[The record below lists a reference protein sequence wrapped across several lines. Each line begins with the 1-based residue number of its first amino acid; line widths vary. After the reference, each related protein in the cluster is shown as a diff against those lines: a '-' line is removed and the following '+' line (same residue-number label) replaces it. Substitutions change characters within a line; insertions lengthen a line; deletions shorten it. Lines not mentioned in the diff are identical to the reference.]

1 VPDLWITFV
10 MLLLIGTMS
19 YNFAVVF
26 PLFVVKGLHGGNGT
40 YTLVYSAFS
49 AGGLVGALLVAR
61 RSTVSIRTV
70 AVGAAGLGATML
82 VLSAVPSVALAF
94 VVATLVG
101 AASVAYMTAT
111 TAIAQLRTEPH
122 MIGRVLALQTVLLVG
137 TAPIGGPILGAIAD
151 AVGVRAPVL
160 IGGVAALAAA
170 AFGVLAAHR
179 VDTRRGHG

>member
-1 VPDLWITFV
+1 
-10 MLLLIGTMS
+10 MLLLIGILS

-26 PLFVVKGLHGGNGT
+26 PLFVEKGLHGGNGT

-49 AGGLVGALLVAR
+49 TGGLVGALLVAR
-61 RSTVSIRTV
+61 RSTVTIRTV
-70 AVGAAGLGATML
+70 AVAAAGLGAAML
-82 VLSAVPSVALAF
+82 VLSAVPSIALAF
-94 VVATLVG
+94 LVATLVG

-111 TAIAQLRTEPH
+111 TSIAQLRTEPH

-170 AFGVLAAHR
+170 AFGVLAARR
-179 VDTRRGHG
+179 VDARRGHG